1 MVNKNSNH
9 RISTGLYLRVKP
21 LANGGLS
28 KVFRQR
34 ICIGDERADLELG
47 GYPTISP
54 KDAMGMAAANKRK
67 VEEGRD
73 PRD

>member
-34 ICIGDERADLELG
+34 ICIGNERADLELG
-47 GYPTISP
+47 GYPAVGL
-54 KDAMGMAAANKRK
+54 KEAMDMAAANRH
-67 VEEGRD
+67 D
-73 PRD
+73 PRY